1 MNASIVSSE
10 KGTELKDKR
19 IWNCCN
25 GEFVGVVYYLL
36 LKITLY
42 RVESCVLC
50 CWIPVRDAGCKM
62 VRKYDGEVL
71 MLVFACSCNSVE
83 NSLYYKW
90 PRPKI

>member
-1 MNASIVSSE
+1 MSERDTFFVENDIVNASIVSSE

-19 IWNCCN
+19 IWNCCI

-50 CWIPVRDAGCKM
+50 CWIEG
-62 VRKYDGEVL
+62 KYQCEMPAV
-71 MLVFACSCNSVE
+71 
-83 NSLYYKW
+83 K
-90 PRPKI
+90 